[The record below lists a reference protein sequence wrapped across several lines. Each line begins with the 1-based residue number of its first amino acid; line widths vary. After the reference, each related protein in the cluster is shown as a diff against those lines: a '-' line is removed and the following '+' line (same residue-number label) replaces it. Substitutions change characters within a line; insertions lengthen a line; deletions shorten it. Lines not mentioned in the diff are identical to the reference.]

1 MVWPPDA
8 IAVTHD
14 QHADQY
20 LGSTEGRPATTVTG
34 GRVLEEIAR
43 VEKWINL
50 PEQLIPG
57 TQYENDIQPKTRG
70 FRVGLGYG
78 LSAFSYIGHECG
90 HFFAPR

>member
-20 LGSTEGRPATTVTG
+20 LGSTEGHPATTVTG

-43 VEKWINL
+43 VGKWINL

-70 FRVGLGYG
+70 FRVGLGYVFQRI
-78 LSAFSYIGHECG
+78 LISDMSAAI
-90 HFFAPR
+90 FFTPR